1 MRLWK
6 KRINQMRTKPY
17 TAIGIK
23 RKKCIRCG
31 KQAATQ
37 WQICSD
43 GNQYR
48 PLCTDC
54 DIELNKTVLEFM
66 GFKNSEKMIENY
78 KLKINKEEK

>member
-1 MRLWK
+1 
-6 KRINQMRTKPY
+6 MRTKPY

-48 PLCTDC
+48 PICIEC
-54 DIELNKTVLEFM
+54 DIALNKTVLEF
-66 GFKNSEKMIENY
+66 FKFPNADKLIKDYE
-78 KLKINKEEK
+78 LKIREESV